1 MFKNP
6 ILNLF
11 KKKKYYPIVETIIK
25 DNTPF
30 EDKTN
35 PPVLNVPPEDIQKYI
50 DAANGRKSVI
60 LRKHK
65 EEISDEFHVDLD
77 DLAHVHQI
85 LIDLDEYMIK
95 LIDENDIFK
104 KIQIDDIFGKLIDG
118 RLMLSVE
125 ERNLSEDEIIDKYLK
140 ETCNDSVYYNRTIG
154 TIAPISPL
162 NNAETINTFIKI
174 IIMILKHKPEL
185 LLYEDKFFEK
195 LKSKILNDIA
205 DMKNKKY

>member
-11 KKKKYYPIVETIIK
+11 KKKKYYPRVKTIIK

-35 PPVLNVPPEDIQKYI
+35 PPVLNVPSEDIQKYI

-104 KIQIDDIFGKLIDG
+104 KIQIDDTFGKLVDG
-118 RLMLSVE
+118 RLMLAVE
-125 ERNLSEDEIIDKYLK
+125 EKGLLEDEILDKYFK
-140 ETCNDSVYYNRTIG
+140 EILDDSELYNDIIMSLCPFSSDMMNGYIKIV
-154 TIAPISPL
+154 
-162 NNAETINTFIKI
+162 KI
-174 IIMILKHKPEL
+174 IIRIKPEL

-195 LKSKILNDIA
+195 LKSKMIIDIA
-205 DMKNKKY
+205 NKKTD

>member
-1 MFKNP
+1 MFKKV
-6 ILNLF
+6 IRKLF
-11 KKKKYYPIVETIIK
+11 RKKKYHPKVKIIIK
-25 DNTPF
+25 DNTSF

-35 PPVLNVPPEDIQKYI
+35 PPVLNVPTEDIQKYI

-65 EEISDEFHVDLD
+65 EEISDEFHVNLD
-77 DLAHVHQI
+77 DLAYVHQI
-85 LIDLDEYMIK
+85 IIDLDEYMIK
-95 LIDENDIFK
+95 LLDEHDIFK
-104 KIQIDDIFGKLIDG
+104 KIQVDDTFGKLVDG
-118 RLMLSVE
+118 RLMLAIE
-125 ERNLSEDEIIDKYLK
+125 EKSLSEDEIIDKYLK
-140 ETCNDSVYYNRTIG
+140 EICNDSLYYNRTIG
-154 TIAPISPL
+154 TIAPMSSL
-162 NNAETINTFIKI
+162 NNAEAMNTFIKI